1 MYSHGLVRTTE
12 LVLYREER
20 FHCIHLQTLVHT
32 YMYNHCFNGA
42 NTLMRWCVC
51 TKVGGNSAGKVSTV
65 QCLAQLTG
73 HKLVEF
79 PMNSE
84 TDTTEL
90 LGGFEQVPI
99 AVHIL

>member
-1 MYSHGLVRTTE
+1 MVDIKYSGCMTCL
-12 LVLYREER
+12 
-20 FHCIHLQTLVHT
+20 
-32 YMYNHCFNGA
+32 
-42 NTLMRWCVC
+42 
-51 TKVGGNSAGKVSTV
+51 KVGGNSAGKVSTI

-90 LGGFEQVPI
+90 LGGFEQVI
-99 AVHIL
+99 TLNIVLSIS

>member
-1 MYSHGLVRTTE
+1 MY
-12 LVLYREER
+12 
-20 FHCIHLQTLVHT
+20 
-32 YMYNHCFNGA
+32 
-42 NTLMRWCVC
+42 VC

-90 LGGFEQVPI
+90 LGGFEQVTVVNI
-99 AVHIL
+99 VLYLLQ